1 MTYRKLFLSLFA
13 IVTLV
18 FGTAWGLSL
27 HTYYSAFFSSPAGSG
42 ALDLNRGT
50 IGIFYFPSVGSWSH
64 TFQSIT
70 DEERIGGP
78 EDGISPWGKFETG
91 TFANGSGKPRD
102 HFVYFPVWLP
112 YLLVVGSAYAFTRV
126 MERRAAGLREKV
138 LAGKHAAQTL
148 HKDTAR

>member
-1 MTYRKLFLSLFA
+1 MTYRKLFLSLVA
-13 IVTLV
+13 IATLV
-18 FGTAWGLSL
+18 FGAAWGLSL
-27 HTYYSAFFSSPAGSG
+27 HTYYSAALSSPVGSG

-50 IGIFYFPSVGSWSH
+50 IGIFHFPSTGSWSH

-78 EDGISPWGKFETG
+78 GEGISPWGKFEAG
-91 TFANGSGKPRD
+91 TFENGYGKPRD
-102 HFVYFPVWLP
+102 HYLHFPVWFP
-112 YLLVVGSAYAFTRV
+112 YLLVVGSAYAYTRV

-148 HKDTAR
+148 DKDTAR